1 MCALIHLF
9 NSDVVKQLFLSA
21 WRSSPMKRLTPL
33 VLSLVFAGNLV
44 ACGKGSEA
52 PTSSQSQLP
61 PGAVAAGTKF
71 EVSVPTEVSTGK
83 NRDNDELVLPVKSP
97 LVGGNPI
104 LKGAKV
110 EAHLEDVVKAQKG
123 KKASLH
129 LVFDEIVLKD
139 GKSLPIDAT
148 LVDTKIESK
157 TKGQFLKNAAIIA
170 GGTAAGHFA
179 GKKMNKKHGGLA
191 GAAAATAFVLA
202 SPGGDVV
209 LKNGSEIGLKLKS
222 PLDPAMTG
230 K

>member
-1 MCALIHLF
+1 MEIF
-9 NSDVVKQLFLSA
+9 
-21 WRSSPMKRLTPL
+21 PMKRLTPL
-33 VLSLVFAGNLV
+33 VLSLLFASSVV
-44 ACGKGSEA
+44 ACGKSSEA
-52 PTSSQSQLP
+52 PTNSQAQLP
-61 PGAVAAGTKF
+61 PGAVPAGTKF
-71 EVSVPTEVSTGK
+71 EVSVPTEVSTAK
-83 NRDNDELVLPVKSP
+83 NRDKDELVLPVKSP

-139 GKSLPIDAT
+139 GKSLPLDAT

-179 GKKMNKKHGGLA
+179 GKKLNKKHGGLA

-209 LKNGSEIGLKLKS
+209 LKKGSELDLKLKS
-222 PLDPAMTG
+222 PLDPA
-230 K
+230 KAEK

>member
-1 MCALIHLF
+1 
-9 NSDVVKQLFLSA
+9 
-21 WRSSPMKRLTPL
+21 MKRLTPL
-33 VLSLVFAGNLV
+33 VLSLLFVSSIV
-44 ACGKGSEA
+44 ACGKSSEA
-52 PTSSQSQLP
+52 PPSSQAQLA
-61 PGAVAAGTKF
+61 PGTVPAGTKF
-71 EVSVPTEVSTGK
+71 EVSMPTEVSTGK

-110 EAHLEDVVKAQKG
+110 EAHLENVVKAQRG

-179 GKKMNKKHGGLA
+179 GKKLNKKHGGLA

-202 SPGGDVV
+202 SPGGEVV
-209 LKNGSEIGLKLKS
+209 LKKGSELDLKLKS
-222 PLDPAMTG
+222 PLDPAMAG

>member
-1 MCALIHLF
+1 MEILP
-9 NSDVVKQLFLSA
+9 V
-21 WRSSPMKRLTPL
+21 KRLAPL
-33 VLSLVFAGNLV
+33 ALSLVFASSIL

-52 PTSSQSQLP
+52 PSSPQVQLA
-61 PGAVAAGTKF
+61 PGTVPAGTTF

-83 NRDNDELVLPVKSP
+83 NRDKDQLVLPVKSP

-129 LVFDEIVLKD
+129 LVFDEITLKD
-139 GKSLPIDAT
+139 GKSLPLDAA

-170 GGTAAGHFA
+170 GGTAAGHIA
-179 GKKMNKKHGGLA
+179 GKKLGKKHGGLA

-202 SPGGDVV
+202 SPGGEVV
-209 LKNGSEIGLKLKS
+209 LKKGSQLDLKLKS
-222 PLDPAMTG
+222 PLDPA
-230 K
+230 KAEK